1 MPVLPAAVLSLVA
14 PMPVGT
20 WPVVVY
26 VSVQG
31 QFVIVRVVG
40 WMSYESVY

>member
-1 MPVLPAAVLSLVA
+1 MPVPVLPAAVLISVA
-14 PMPVGT
+14 PVPVGIGVVIG
-20 WPVVVY
+20 PVVVY

-40 WMSYESVY
+40 